1 MSISVSNQSSIPP
14 LTGRLQPQPNK
25 STRDESNL
33 ENSQETVSL
42 NTSGNASLTY
52 SKPRALPENLA
63 AMLDESNRKVD
74 ELMSLIRPLI
84 EGQGLNLA
92 KVARGEQTLTVDQA
106 TIDKAKADLGEDG
119 EFGVKKV
126 AERILSFAKFAMG
139 DDPAKLQ
146 KIRDAVE
153 LGFTQAKAILGGS
166 LPDISQQTH
175 DTIMAEFDRWQQEG
189 IPSGAT
195 VGLGAKPAQT

>member
-1 MSISVSNQSSIPP
+1 MSISVSSLSSIPP
-14 LTGRLQPQPNK
+14 PTNRPQLPQNNGA
-25 STRDESNL
+25 RNESNS
-33 ENSQETVSL
+33 ENAQETVSL
-42 NTSGNASLTY
+42 STSGNESLTY
-52 SKPRALPENLA
+52 SKPRALPENLS
-63 AMLDESNRKVD
+63 AMLEESNRKVD

-153 LGFTQAKAILGGS
+153 LGFTQAKAMLGGS

-195 VGLGAKPAQT
+195 VSLGAKPAQA

>member
-1 MSISVSNQSSIPP
+1 MSISVSSLSSIPP
-14 LTGRLQPQPNK
+14 LANRPQQPQNN
-25 STRDESNL
+25 SARNESNP
-33 ENSQETVSL
+33 ENSQETVNLTASS
-42 NTSGNASLTY
+42 NESLTY
-52 SKPRALPENLA
+52 SKPRALPENLS
-63 AMLDESNRKVD
+63 AMLEESNRKVD

-84 EGQGLNLA
+84 EGQGLSLA

-106 TIDKAKADLGEDG
+106 TIDKAKADLSEDG

-153 LGFTQAKAILGGS
+153 LGFTQAKAILGGT
-166 LPDISQQTH
+166 LPDISQKTH

-195 VGLGAKPAQT
+195 VSLGTEPKT

>member
-1 MSISVSNQSSIPP
+1 MSISVSSLSSIPP
-14 LTGRLQPQPNK
+14 LANRPQLPQNNNA
-25 STRDESNL
+25 RNESNT
-33 ENSQETVSL
+33 ENAQETVSL
-42 NTSGNASLTY
+42 STSGNESLTY
-52 SKPRALPENLA
+52 SKPRALPENLS
-63 AMLDESNRKVD
+63 AMLEESNRKVD

-92 KVARGEQTLTVDQA
+92 KVVRGEQKLSVDQT
-106 TIDKAKADLGEDG
+106 TIDKAQADLAEDG

-126 AERILSFAKFAMG
+126 AERILGFAKFAMG

-153 LGFTQAKAILGGS
+153 LGFTQAKAILGGT
-166 LPDISQQTH
+166 LPDISQKTH

-189 IPSGAT
+189 IPSRAT
-195 VGLGAKPAQT
+195 VSLGTEPKT